1 VLIDW
6 FTVGAQVLNFL
17 ILVWLLK
24 RFLYQPVLDAIDG
37 RERRIQVEAKAAAD
51 KQIEAQAQL
60 DNFKNKNKAF
70 DEQRAAMVADII
82 GQTSSQRERL
92 LGEARKEADGL
103 RAQYAN
109 SIRNDRAQMGRQITR
124 LVGNEV
130 FGIARKA
137 LADLAGAGLEERMA
151 EEFVRR
157 LRALNAE
164 AKKSLAAAV
173 ASSSEPALLRSSF
186 DLPAQDRMSIQN
198 ALNETLA
205 AEVLLR
211 FVTAPDSV
219 CGIELRA
226 NGQFLAWSIADYLDT
241 LQRKACALLDAE
253 IVPPPG
259 TTAPVRVPA
268 LTTVPVRDPAP
279 VAAPVPDPAAS
290 AAP

>member
-24 RFLYQPVLDAIDG
+24 RFLYKPVLDAIDG
-37 RERRIQVEAKAAAD
+37 RELRIELESKAAAQ
-51 KQIEAQAQL
+51 KQLEAQAQL
-60 DNFKNKNKAF
+60 DEFENKNKAF
-70 DEQRAAMVADII
+70 DEQRATMAAEVVA
-82 GQTSSQRERL
+82 QTNSQREHL
-92 LGEARKEADGL
+92 LGEVRKEADEL

-109 SIRNDRAQMGRQITR
+109 TARNDRARIGRQITQ
-124 LVGNEV
+124 LVSNEV

-137 LADLAGAGLEERMA
+137 LADLASARLEECMA

-164 AKKSLAAAV
+164 EKKLLAAAV
-173 ASSSEPALLRSSF
+173 ASSSEPALLRTDF
-186 DLPAQDRMSIQN
+186 DLRTQDRATIQN

-205 AEVLLR
+205 TEVPLR
-211 FVTAPDSV
+211 FVTAPDSI

-241 LQRKACALLDAE
+241 LQRKSLALLDAE
-253 IVPPPG
+253 IAPPPD
-259 TTAPVRVPA
+259 TAGPVRAGTPIAAAGAVP
-268 LTTVPVRDPAP
+268 
-279 VAAPVPDPAAS
+279 
-290 AAP
+290 

>member
-24 RFLYQPVLDAIDG
+24 RFLYKPVLDAIDG
-37 RERRIQVEAKAAAD
+37 RERRIQLENKAAAE
-51 KQIEAQAQL
+51 KQLEAQAQL
-60 DNFKNKNKAF
+60 DDFKNRNKAF
-70 DEQRAAMVADII
+70 DEQRATMVAEVV
-82 GQTSSQRERL
+82 GQTNSQRERL
-92 LGEARKEADGL
+92 LEEARKEADEL

-109 SIRNDRAQMGRQITR
+109 TVRGDRARMGRQITR
-124 LVGNEV
+124 LVGDEV

-137 LADLAGAGLEERMA
+137 LADLASAKLEECMA

-164 AKKSLAAAV
+164 EKKLLAVAV
-173 ASSSEPALLRSSF
+173 ASLSEPALLRTSF
-186 DLPAQDRMSIQN
+186 DLRAQDRVTIQD
-198 ALNETLA
+198 ALNEILA
-205 AEVLLR
+205 AEVPLR
-211 FVTAPDSV
+211 FVTAPDSI

-241 LQRKACALLDAE
+241 LQRKAWALLDAE
-253 IVPPPG
+253 IAPPPD
-259 TTAPVRVPA
+259 AADPVRVP
-268 LTTVPVRDPAP
+268 TPVAASAP
-279 VAAPVPDPAAS
+279 VAAAS